1 MLPTPAGSSKQ
12 SPGGLQRQVD
22 GLPVFD
28 PTERTMQQLLRDVA
42 ASREIIEAKIE
53 GFHSGIDIRFKDRD
67 RAIEL
72 LQHAT
77 NKIPELIAE
86 QVFHLRVLHEEKFSS
101 IATQFLERDTRTEQ
115 TSRDSKVAVD
125 AALQAAKEAVGEQN
139 KSNAQAI
146 SKSEASFT
154 KQIDQ
159 IGQAVSTM
167 GKTIDDKIDDVKS
180 RIQAIES
187 QRKGQ
192 GDIWHVWFGVTGIVV
207 AMLSIGVAIVTV
219 LFNRT
224 R

>member
-1 MLPTPAGSSKQ
+1 MMPPPTGSAKQ
-12 SPGGLQRQVD
+12 QQVD

-28 PTERTMQQLLRDVA
+28 PTERTLQQLLRDVA
-42 ASREIIEAKIE
+42 TSRDIIEARID
-53 GFHSGIDIRFKDRD
+53 GIQTNVEVRLHERD
-67 RAIEL
+67 KAIDL
-72 LQHAT
+72 LQHASS
-77 NKIPELIAE
+77 KIPDLIA
-86 QVFHLRVLHEEKFSS
+86 QCVQHLREVHEEKFAS
-101 IATQFLERDTRTEQ
+101 IATQFIERDTRTEQ
-115 TSRDSKVAVD
+115 TSKDSKTAVD

-167 GKTIDDKIDDVKS
+167 GKNLDGKIDDVKG

-192 GDIWHVWFGVTGIVV
+192 GDIWSVWFGVTGIVV
-207 AMLSIGVAIVTV
+207 AMISIGVAIVAV
-219 LFNRT
+219 LINRS